1 MTLVVNTSLNAV
13 TDVNTELGLHVLV
26 LGVDSGVSLEDISAE
41 VLVATEVGELSG
53 QVFGGE
59 GGSLLFADVFGIST
73 SELDPLGV
81 GLDSRVETSRRVI
94 NLVR

>member
-1 MTLVVNTSLNAV
+1 VTLVVNTGLDAV

-26 LGVDSGVSLEDISAE
+26 LGVDSRVSLEDISAE
-41 VLVATEVGELSG
+41 VLVVLEVGELSG

-59 GGSLLFADVFGIST
+59 GGSLLGADVFDVST

-81 GLDSRVETSRRVI
+81 GLDSGVETSRRVI